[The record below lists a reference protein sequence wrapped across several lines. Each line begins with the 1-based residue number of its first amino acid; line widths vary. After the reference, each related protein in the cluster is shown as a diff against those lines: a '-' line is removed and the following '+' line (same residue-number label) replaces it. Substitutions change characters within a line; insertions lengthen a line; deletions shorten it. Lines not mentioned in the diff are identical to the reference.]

1 MEAAGDAGPGPLAA
15 FLPDDVVRAILARV
29 PAESVLRFRAVRRA
43 WRHLLT
49 ADRGFLLAHHAH
61 QPLMPVLAF
70 VRDAAAPG
78 DQLAEFRVQ
87 ALDLRTDELRAV
99 AEGFTGVGRGPGLDD
114 DHAFKVH
121 ASCDGLLL
129 LHFLDAFYVCNP
141 ATRQWALLPPLHSSE
156 IAALYA
162 HAPTGEYRVLYHR
175 GQGLDKHYYII
186 TLSAVDPGE
195 RTRSIGRFASSASL
209 DAALARG
216 PSPAFASP
224 PLRLHDCLHW
234 PPQESQEHHMLVF
247 HTVTEAFSWM
257 RPPVV
262 RDTVALLEVGGKLAM
277 SACGRS
283 APVVELWLLQDYRNE
298 VWVCAHQIGLPVGEI
313 SRFDDRQ
320 TWCAFVRSQEGDV
333 LVVTPRHVLHC
344 DVKGRL
350 LKGFGREGREHDVTA
365 HLLKE
370 SLVPCDISWI
380 QSIGS
385 ESSDAVEDTD
395 EDEGGDVDENAAEDL
410 LMKMKLVPNV

>member
-1 MEAAGDAGPGPLAA
+1 MAEDAGLGPLAA

-29 PAESVLRFRAVRRA
+29 PAESLLRFRAVRRS

-49 ADRGFLLAHHAH
+49 ADRDFLAAHHAH
-61 QPLMPVLAF
+61 QPTMPVLAF

-87 ALDLRTDELRAV
+87 VLDLRTDELREV
-99 AEGFTGVGRGPGLDD
+99 AEGFTGVGRGAGRDE

-141 ATRQWALLPPLHSSE
+141 ATRQWALLPPLHSGE
-156 IAALYA
+156 VAALYA
-162 HAPTGEYRVLYHR
+162 HAPTGEHRVLYHR

-186 TLSAVDPGE
+186 TLSAADPQE
-195 RTRSIGRFASSASL
+195 RTRSIGRFAPSASM

-216 PSPAFASP
+216 LSPAFASP

-234 PPQESQEHHMLVF
+234 PPQESQELHMLVF
-247 HTVTEAFSWM
+247 HTETE
-257 RPPVV
+257 V
-262 RDTVALLEVGGKLAM
+262 DGKLAM
-277 SACGRS
+277 SACGRG
-283 APVVELWLLQDYRNE
+283 APVVELWLLQDYHDE
-298 VWVCAHQIGLPVGEI
+298 IWVCMHRIRLPVGEI
-313 SRFDDRQ
+313 IRFDDHQ
-320 TWCAFVRSQEGDV
+320 AWHAFVRSRDGDV
-333 LVVTPRHVLHC
+333 LVATPGHVLHF

-380 QSIGS
+380 QPMSSG
-385 ESSDAVEDTD
+385 SSDAGEDTD
-395 EDEGGDVDENAAEDL
+395 EDETAGVDENAAEDL
-410 LMKMKLVPNV
+410 LMKMKLLPDV